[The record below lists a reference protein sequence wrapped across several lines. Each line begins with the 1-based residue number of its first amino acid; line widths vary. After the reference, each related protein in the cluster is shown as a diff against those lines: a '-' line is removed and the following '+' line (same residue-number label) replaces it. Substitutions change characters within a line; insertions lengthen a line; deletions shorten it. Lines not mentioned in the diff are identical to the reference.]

1 MTVYRFIIAGY
12 CLGWIIYSGFHPANG
27 DEKWFIYLT
36 NWGFTFVTLYYIW
49 ATVVSFLHHFGA
61 TNSVAGMQMKT
72 IGNRDSDAEGGEGLG
87 ASVDDFEEPPV
98 SMSWYHK
105 GLWVIFN
112 MAANCSILIT
122 LLYWTLIF
130 GGKTSGLDVT
140 THLLNSVVMV
150 ADLMLSTTPVRILHV
165 VYALI
170 LGVCYILLT
179 VIFWAADWTNARDE
193 PHIYSYVDY
202 NETPG
207 FSSGLMIGFVFV
219 GQPLSQAL
227 LFGLYKLRCF
237 LAEKCGKDI

>member
-1 MTVYRFIIAGY
+1 
-12 CLGWIIYSGFHPANG
+12 
-27 DEKWFIYLT
+27 
-36 NWGFTFVTLYYIW
+36 
-49 ATVVSFLHHFGA
+49 
-61 TNSVAGMQMKT
+61 MQMKT
-72 IGNRDSDAEGGEGLG
+72 TGDHDRYAEGGECLS
-87 ASVDDFEEPPV
+87 ANNFDEPPV
-98 SMSWYHK
+98 SMLWYHK

-112 MAANCSILIT
+112 MAANASILIS

-140 THLLNSVVMV
+140 THLLNCVFMV
-150 ADLMLSTTPVRILHV
+150 ADLMLCATPVRILHV

-179 VIFWAADWTNARDE
+179 VIFWAADGTNARGE
-193 PHIYSYVDY
+193 PYIYSYIDY
-202 NETPG
+202 KKTPG

>member
-1 MTVYRFIIAGY
+1 MTVYRLIIAGY
-12 CLGWIIYSGFHPANG
+12 CLGWILYSGFDYVNG
-27 DEKWFIYLT
+27 KEKWFIYLT

-61 TNSVAGMQMKT
+61 TNSVAGMQMKAT
-72 IGNRDSDAEGGEGLG
+72 RNHDSDAEGGEGLG

-112 MAANCSILIT
+112 IAANAAILIT
-122 LLYWTLIF
+122 PLYWILIF
-130 GGKTSGLDVT
+130 CGKTSGLDVT

-150 ADLMLSTTPVRILHV
+150 ADLMLSKTPVRILHV
-165 VYALI
+165 VYAWI
-170 LGVCYILLT
+170 LGVCYILFT

-193 PHIYSYVDY
+193 PYIYSYVDY

-219 GQPLSQAL
+219 GQPFCQAL

-237 LAEKCGKDI
+237 LAEKCGKDT

>member
-1 MTVYRFIIAGY
+1 
-12 CLGWIIYSGFHPANG
+12 
-27 DEKWFIYLT
+27 
-36 NWGFTFVTLYYIW
+36 
-49 ATVVSFLHHFGA
+49 
-61 TNSVAGMQMKT
+61 MQMKAT
-72 IGNRDSDAEGGEGLG
+72 GSQGRDAEGGEGSS
-87 ASVDDFEEPPV
+87 ANDFDEPPV

-112 MAANCSILIT
+112 IAANVSILIT

-140 THLLNSVVMV
+140 THLLNCVFMI
-150 ADLMLSTTPVRILHV
+150 ADLMLTTTPVRILHV

-179 VIFWAADWTNARDE
+179 VIFWAADGTNARDE
-193 PHIYSYVDY
+193 PYIYSYVDY
-202 NETPG
+202 DKTPG
-207 FSSGLMIGFVFV
+207 FSSGLMICFVFV

-237 LAEKCGKDI
+237 LAEKCGKHI

>member
-1 MTVYRFIIAGY
+1 
-12 CLGWIIYSGFHPANG
+12 
-27 DEKWFIYLT
+27 
-36 NWGFTFVTLYYIW
+36 
-49 ATVVSFLHHFGA
+49 
-61 TNSVAGMQMKT
+61 MQMKA
-72 IGNRDSDAEGGEGLG
+72 IGDQGRDAESGEGLS
-87 ASVDDFEEPPV
+87 ANDFDEPLV

-112 MAANCSILIT
+112 IAANASILIT

-140 THLLNSVVMV
+140 THLLNCVFMV
-150 ADLMLSTTPVRILHV
+150 ADLMLTTTPVRILHV

-179 VIFWAADWTNARDE
+179 VIFWAADGTNARGE
-193 PHIYSYVDY
+193 PYIYSYVDY
-202 NETPG
+202 DETPG
-207 FSSGLMIGFVFV
+207 FSSGLMICFVFV

-237 LAEKCGKDI
+237 LAEKCGKHT